1 MSDEALVDR
10 IANGLNRAWW
20 LPLVRGLLMLV
31 LGLLLRIEPL
41 IVFDTVV
48 VVFGLFLIID
58 GAVAAIYG
66 LVRRHEAGAHWWLA
80 QAVVGA
86 AFGLVVLLW
95 PYSSVTALYYL
106 LVVWALALG
115 VLATIGSVALVRIRD
130 LAWPWLL
137 VFGLVATLFGLML
150 LVSPQDSLAV
160 VVLVFGI
167 FALVA
172 GAIHVVS
179 AFAVR
184 DAQMPQRS
192 DV

>member
-41 IVFDTVV
+41 IVFDTIV

-66 LVRRHEAGAHWWLA
+66 LIRRHQAGAHWWLA
-80 QAVVGA
+80 QAVVG
-86 AFGLVVLLW
+86 
-95 PYSSVTALYYL
+95 
-106 LVVWALALG
+106 
-115 VLATIGSVALVRIRD
+115 VA
-130 LAWPWLL
+130 
-137 VFGLVATLFGLML
+137 FGLML

-167 FALVA
+167 FALVSA
-172 GAIHVVS
+172 AIHVVS

-184 DAQMPQRS
+184 DARRALPA
-192 DV
+192 VG

>member
-1 MSDEALVDR
+1 M
-10 IANGLNRAWW
+10 I
-20 LPLVRGLLMLV
+20 V

-48 VVFGLFLIID
+48 VVFGVFLIVD
-58 GAVAAIYG
+58 GAVAAVYG
-66 LVRRHEAGAHWWLA
+66 FARNGQPGARWWLA
-80 QAVVGA
+80 QAIVGA
-86 AFGLVVLLW
+86 GFGLVVLLW
-95 PYSSVTALYYL
+95 PFSSVPALYYL

-115 VLATIGSVALVRIRD
+115 VLAMIGSVALVRIRD
-130 LAWPWLL
+130 LSWPWLL

-167 FALVA
+167 FALIA

-184 DAQMPQRS
+184 DAQRPDHLGGTRTA
-192 DV
+192 V